1 MREFLCCFKPADVR
15 REEKELL
22 ISLVAARERD
32 GTAALNAAARGA
44 EQRLQCRVSASRW
57 QQRGAGA
64 DTRSSGVAPLPL
76 R

>member
-32 GTAALNAAARGA
+32 GTAALNAAARDA
-44 EQRLQCRVSASRW
+44 EQCLQCRVSASRW